1 MFAAPPE
8 SWRTA
13 PRRAARPVAGSRR
26 DSVEAVRQQKT
37 ASKKIDHKEGHII
50 LRAQRREGPA
60 AQDSL
65 SDLAGS
71 KKSPSDGQILHESFL
86 RCKQTCS
93 AVSSDV
99 AGRPRRSARLRPPAK
114 NPLTLGTTV
123 VAQSRCL
130 PEVQP
135 AAMSR
140 AGPDAARG

>member
-86 RCKQTCS
+86 RCTNLQRRQQRRRGQAQAQRQVEAPSKKPSHARHDSGRT
-93 AVSSDV
+93 VSV
-99 AGRPRRSARLRPPAK
+99 LA
-114 NPLTLGTTV
+114 
-123 VAQSRCL
+123 
-130 PEVQP
+130 
-135 AAMSR
+135 
-140 AGPDAARG
+140 